1 MEVFDSSMLN
11 VDLIKQ
17 SGKGIDMDR
26 YIYSTQSGEGI
37 GSFFGNLFRTVV
49 PTSSNAIKGASVIA
63 KPHFKNL
70 AQAVG
75 ESVVSNIQSK
85 PSKSKSETK
94 KRKGETS
101 QVKNK
106 QLKWQSL

>member
-1 MEVFDSSMLN
+1 MEVFDSSTIN
-11 VDLIKQ
+11 VNLIKQ
-17 SGKGIDMDR
+17 NGRGNDMDR
-26 YIYSTQSGEGI
+26 YIYSMQSGEGI

-49 PTSSNAIKGASVIA
+49 PAIGNAIKGVSEVA
-63 KPHFKNL
+63 KPHLKNL

-85 PSKSKSETK
+85 PSKSKTK